1 MDLRRLRV
9 GEWILGVAGVA
20 LAVSL
25 FGPWYRSGG
34 AELSAWQ
41 TFTVVDVLAALLAA
55 GALVTALIV
64 ATQRSEAPGIAAEGL
79 LSIVAVITAV
89 VVLVRFLNVPGAL
102 EDVSG
107 VSRGWGAWLGLAS
120 TFAILAGALTAMRD
134 ERIGDPADVPP
145 IETLPAP
152 PATG

>member
-9 GEWILGVAGVA
+9 GEWIFGAAGAA

-25 FGPWYRSGG
+25 FAPWYRSGG
-34 AELSAWQ
+34 GELSGWQ
-41 TFTVVDVLAALLAA
+41 AFTVVDVLAALLAA
-55 GALVTALIV
+55 GALTAALVV

-79 LSIVAVITAV
+79 LTIVATITAA
-89 VVLVRFLNVPGAL
+89 VVLVRFLNTPGAL
-102 EDVSG
+102 EG
-107 VSRGWGAWLGLAS
+107 VDGLSRGWGAWVGLGSA
-120 TFAILAGALTAMRD
+120 FAILAGALVAMRD
-134 ERIGDPADVPP
+134 ERLGDPADVPP